1 MGKNVLLIGSSG
13 DIGSAIARNL
23 AEDGYQLLLHY
34 HENPEALKNVKKDI
48 PAEAVLAELQADL
61 RNNQE
66 VEKLLSQLVYTV
78 DAVIFASGKASI
90 GLFQDATNSLMDE
103 MITLHVKA
111 PWKICNRL
119 LPEMI
124 HKKSGKII
132 FITSIWGNVGA
143 SNEVIYS
150 SVKGAQN
157 SFVRALAK
165 EVALSGI
172 AVNAVS
178 PGFINTKMNQQLLP
192 EEKELITNEIPAN
205 RAGTPKEV
213 ASVVGFL
220 MSEQSNYIHGEII
233 NINGGWS

>member
-13 DIGSAIARNL
+13 DIGSAIARSL
-23 AEDGYQLLLHY
+23 AAEGFQLLLHFY
-34 HENPEALKNVKKDI
+34 QNKEAIEKLKTEI
-48 PAEAVLAELQADL
+48 PAEAVLEEIQADL
-61 RNNQE
+61 RNEQE
-66 VEKLLSQLVYTV
+66 VEKLLNQLVYTV

-90 GLFQDATNSLMDE
+90 GLFQDATESMMGE
-103 MITLHVKA
+103 MIALHVKT

-124 HKKSGKII
+124 QRKSGKII

-157 SFVRALAK
+157 SFVKALAK

-205 RAGTPKEV
+205 RAGTPEEV
-213 ASVVGFL
+213 ANAVSFL
-220 MSEQSNYIHGEII
+220 MSDKSSYMHGEIL

>member
-205 RAGTPKEV
+205 RAGTPEEV
-213 ASVVGFL
+213 ANVVGFL